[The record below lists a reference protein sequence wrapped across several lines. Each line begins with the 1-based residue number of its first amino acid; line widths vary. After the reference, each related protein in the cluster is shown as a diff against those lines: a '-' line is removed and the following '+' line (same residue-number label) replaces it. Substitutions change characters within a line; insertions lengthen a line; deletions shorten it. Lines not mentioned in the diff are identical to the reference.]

1 MYASRLRSLPPY
13 LFAEIDEKK
22 ARKKK
27 EGADIIDLSVGDP
40 DLPTPPHV
48 VEALYEAAKDPQ
60 NHRYPTYEGLLAF
73 REAVADWYKR
83 RKGVTLDPET
93 EVLTLIGSKEG
104 IAHAAFAFLDAGDVA
119 LVPDPAYPVYKNAT
133 VLAGAVP
140 HELPLTEENEFKP
153 SLSEIDS
160 EVAKKAKLLF
170 LNYPNNPTA
179 AVASKEFFKEVV
191 DFAKDHDVV
200 VMHDNPYSEITFDG
214 YKAMSFLAAD
224 GAFEVGVEFNTLS
237 KTYNMTGWRIGYV
250 VGNAD
255 ILKGI
260 REIKT
265 NVDSG
270 VFQAVQLAA
279 VAALKGPQDVIE
291 RNVRTYK
298 ERRDALIK
306 GLKDAGIKAK
316 TPKATF
322 YVWARV
328 PEGYTSLEFAA
339 LLLERAGVVVTP
351 GIGFGT
357 HGDGY
362 VRFALTTSVERIKE
376 ACERIKMALGV

>member
-22 ARKKK
+22 ARKKR

-140 HELPLTEENEFKP
+140 HGLPLTEENEFKP

-362 VRFALTTSVERIKE
+362 VRFALTTPVERIRE
-376 ACERIKMALGV
+376 ACERIKAALGA